1 MALTINQAFTH
12 ASADLKAPS
21 TYATAEEVRM
31 ANTIQSIISGYYRW
45 HWLAAAATNI
55 SVSSTNQDIT
65 MAAGDQN
72 TVLEIQQ
79 AHLLEGTTPQPPLLI
94 YSDSIPDATTTTGQ
108 PWGCALLTPTTIR
121 LYPAAD
127 ASYTFVWRK
136 YARPVIFTANSESFQ
151 IPEAF
156 TDVAKAGLKW
166 QLGMFADDD
175 RAPAWEKTFYELLR
189 NHKRLEQSTTGRMR
203 G

>member
-12 ASADLKAPS
+12 AIADIKAPS

-31 ANTIQSIISGYYRW
+31 ANTVQSIISGYYRW

-55 SVSSTNQDIT
+55 AVSSTNQDLS

-72 TVLEIQQ
+72 TVLGIQQ
-79 AHLLEGTTPQPPLLI
+79 AHLLEGSTPQPPLLI

-108 PWGCALLTPTTIR
+108 PWAVALLTPTSVR

-127 ASYTFVWRK
+127 ATYTLVWRK

-156 TDVAKAGLKW
+156 TDVVKAGIKW
-166 QLGMFADDD
+166 QLLMFADDD
-175 RAPAWEKTFYELLR
+175 RAPAWEKTFYELLK
-189 NHKRLEQSTTGRMR
+189 NHRQIEERTMGRHT
-203 G
+203 